1 MRERNVE
8 RRANYTA
15 VGAFVLLALGLAG
28 AFVYWYSEG
37 RDSRNYQ
44 RYEIY
49 FPGSVTGLSEG
60 SSVRYLGVEV
70 GKIRRIRVDPR
81 SPDRVQVIADIDQ
94 SAPISD
100 NTAASLSVLSFATG
114 LLYID
119 LLRVGPNATILP
131 AVPSE
136 RYPVIASMRS
146 GFDAFLN
153 ALPELAG
160 TIAELLDSAQEVFS
174 SKNAEAMSEMIQ
186 NLHAVS
192 KQLPATITRTNAL
205 LAEMAEATRAARSLA
220 AHLDTTTGDL
230 AGKATELI
238 DRLNITA
245 QHLDDAASNVS
256 AMVLDNRPG
265 LASFTQQ
272 GLPQLQLTLESAQQA
287 ADELR
292 ELARGLKE
300 NPSQLIYR
308 APASGVEVPR

>member
-1 MRERNVE
+1 ME

-15 VGAFVLLALGLAG
+15 VGAFVLLALALAG
-28 AFVYWYSEG
+28 GFVYWYSEG

-70 GKIRRIRVDPR
+70 GKIRRIRIDPR
-81 SPDRVQVIADIDQ
+81 SPDRVQVLADIDQ
-94 SAPISD
+94 TAPISD

-220 AHLDTTTGDL
+220 ANLDTTTGDL

>member
-1 MRERNVE
+1 ME

-28 AFVYWYSEG
+28 GFVYWYSEG
-37 RDSRNYQ
+37 RDSRNYE

-70 GKIRRIRVDPR
+70 GKIRRIRLDPR

-94 SAPISD
+94 SAPISGD
-100 NTAASLSVLSFATG
+100 TAASLSVLSFATG

-119 LLRVGPNATILP
+119 LLRVGPNATMLP
-131 AVPSE
+131 PVPSE

-174 SKNAEAMSEMIQ
+174 SENAEAMSEMIQ
-186 NLHAVS
+186 NLHSVT
-192 KQLPATITRTNAL
+192 KQLPTTMSRANAL
-205 LAEMAEATRAARSLA
+205 LGDMAEATRAARSLA
-220 AHLDTTTGDL
+220 ANLDSTTGQL
-230 AGKATELI
+230 AGRATELI

-256 AMVLDNRPG
+256 AMVQDNRPG

-287 ADELR
+287 AEELR
-292 ELARGLKE
+292 DLARGLKE

-308 APASGVEVPR
+308 APSTGVEVPR

>member
-1 MRERNVE
+1 ME
-8 RRANYTA
+8 RRANYAA
-15 VGAFVLLALGLAG
+15 VGAFVLLAIGLAG
-28 AFVYWYSEG
+28 GFVYWYSEG
-37 RDSRNYQ
+37 RDSNNYQ

-81 SPDRVQVIADIDQ
+81 SPDRVQVIVDIDQ

-100 NTAASLSVLSFATG
+100 NTAASLSILSFATG

-119 LLRVGPNATILP
+119 LLRVGPNATVLP
-131 AVPSE
+131 PVPSE

-146 GFDAFLN
+146 GFDAFLS

-174 SKNAEAMSEMIQ
+174 TENAEAMSEMIQ

-192 KQLPATITRTNAL
+192 KQLPATMSRTNAL
-205 LAEMAEATRAARSLA
+205 LGEMAEATRAARSLA
-220 AHLDTTTGDL
+220 GNLDTTTGDL

-238 DRLNITA
+238 DRLNVTA

-256 AMVLDNRPG
+256 AMVQDNRPG

-292 ELARGLKE
+292 ELARGLRE
-300 NPSQLIYR
+300 NPSQIIYR
-308 APASGVEVPR
+308 APAGGMEVPR

>member
-1 MRERNVE
+1 ME
-8 RRANYTA
+8 RRANYAA

-28 AFVYWYSEG
+28 GFVYWYSEG

-70 GKIRRIRVDPR
+70 GKIRRIRLDPR

-119 LLRVGPNATILP
+119 LLRVGPNATVLEP
-131 AVPSE
+131 VPSE

-174 SKNAEAMSEMIQ
+174 SENAEAMSEMIQ
-186 NLHAVS
+186 NLHAVT
-192 KQLPATITRTNAL
+192 KQLPDTMSRANVL
-205 LAEMAEATRAARSLA
+205 LGEMTEATRAARSLA
-220 AHLDTTTGDL
+220 GNLDSTTGEL
-230 AGKATELI
+230 AGKATELV

-265 LASFTQQ
+265 LAAFTQQ
-272 GLPQLQLTLESAQQA
+272 GLPQLQLTLEAAQQA

-292 ELARGLKE
+292 ELARALKE

-308 APASGVEVPR
+308 APAAGVEVPR

>member
-1 MRERNVE
+1 ME

-15 VGAFVLLALGLAG
+15 VGVFVLLALGLAG
-28 AFVYWYSEG
+28 GFVYWYSEG

-70 GKIRRIRVDPR
+70 GKIRRIRLDPR

-119 LLRVGPNATILP
+119 LLRVGPNATVLP

-174 SKNAEAMSEMIQ
+174 SENAEAMSDMIQ
-186 NLHAVS
+186 NLNAVA
-192 KQLPATITRTNAL
+192 KQLPTTMNRANAL
-205 LAEMAEATRAARSLA
+205 LAEMAEATRAARGLA
-220 AHLDTTTGDL
+220 ANLDTTTDAL
-230 AGKATELI
+230 AGKATDLI
-238 DRLNITA
+238 DRLNVTA
-245 QHLDDAASNVS
+245 QHLDDAAANVS
-256 AMVLDNRPG
+256 AMVQDNRPG

-272 GLPQLQLTLESAQQA
+272 GLPQLQLTLQSAQQA

-292 ELARGLKE
+292 DLARGLKE
-300 NPSQLIYR
+300 NPSQIIYR
-308 APASGVEVPR
+308 APTAGVEVPR